1 MLGGP
6 IPFRRREDSPAVQA
20 RRAVEI
26 YRGHHLQAYGALYRM
41 RYNGSMRITWTPSW
55 IATGV
60 LVAVIAVAVVRIPFV
75 RPAADSVAFA
85 TGHHT
90 VEGNVVDISR
100 GERTA
105 QVTLDDVTIAGDG
118 TPAYQIRSLSD
129 RVLVTAPRDLLPNI
143 GDRVSV
149 TCSLEAPEP
158 FNGFAYDKYLAIRG
172 VYAVCRVGDPLFVR
186 TPGVGKSVSVM
197 FTRTRMVFMDA
208 IDRNLPQ
215 PQATLLSGLL
225 LGSAE
230 FSGEWRDR
238 FLATGTSH
246 IVAASG
252 FNVSVVVL
260 VLFSGLTMLGL
271 RRQRAFWV
279 LATAIVGYVALAG
292 FSPAVVRA
300 GVMGG
305 LVLLAKKL
313 GRKTTMRNVVLL
325 AVAVM
330 LTLEPR
336 LFLYDVGFQLSVV
349 STVALIWIGP
359 AFAERMKW
367 IPTVLDLREVFA
379 STLAATLCTLPL
391 VVLTFGSVSLVGPL
405 VNLLVL
411 PFVPFAM
418 AWGAVGLFI
427 NTAAPFPY
435 VMIPAWGLLSVVLWV
450 IRVTSAVPLLVVIP
464 FAWRVVLAVCL
475 ACIIACVLWRKKLY
489 VASSRHSQLR
499 PSSSR

>member
-1 MLGGP
+1 METYLDKGL
-6 IPFRRREDSPAVQA
+6 FRSDMATIAETVGA
-20 RRAVEI
+20 RK
-26 YRGHHLQAYGALYRM
+26 
-41 RYNGSMRITWTPSW
+41 WTPSW
-55 IATGV
+55 IASAV
-60 LVAVIAVAVVRIPFV
+60 LVAMIVAAIIRIPFL
-75 RPAADSVAFA
+75 RPAGDSVAFA
-85 TGHHT
+85 VGHHT
-90 VEGNVVDISR
+90 VEGNVVDFQR

-105 QVTLDDVTIAGDG
+105 QVTLGDIVIDDEA
-118 TPAYQIRSLSD
+118 RSG
-129 RVLVTAPRDLLPNI
+129 RVLVTAPRDMLPNV

-149 TCSLEAPEP
+149 TCSLESPEP
-158 FNGFAYDKYLAIRG
+158 FDGFAYDQYLAIRD
-172 VYAVCRVGDPLFVR
+172 VYAVCRVGDPLLVR
-186 TPGVGKSVSVM
+186 TPGVGKSVGIM
-197 FTRTRMVFMDA
+197 FTRTRMVLMDA

-215 PQATLLSGLL
+215 PQSTLLSGLL
-225 LGSAE
+225 LGDAH
-230 FSGEWRDR
+230 FSDDWKAR

-271 RRQRAFWV
+271 RRQRAFWL
-279 LATAIVGYVALAG
+279 LATVIVGYVALAG

-367 IPTVLDLREVFA
+367 IPTTLDLREVFA
-379 STLAATLCTLPL
+379 STLAATVCTLPL

-405 VNLLVL
+405 VNLVVL

-418 AWGAVGLFI
+418 AFGALGILVC
-427 NTAAPFPY
+427 TATPFPY
-435 VMIPAWGLLSVVLWV
+435 VMIPAWGILSAMLEI
-450 IRVTSAVPLLVVIP
+450 IRATAAVPLLVTVP
-464 FAWRVVLAVCL
+464 FVLRIVLAAVL
-475 ACIIACVLWRKKLY
+475 ACIISYVLWRKRLY
-489 VASSRHSQLR
+489 VVSSVRSQLPRHSLR
-499 PSSSR
+499 